1 MSRSSLD
8 NVTVPWR
15 RFRRSALNGLGD
27 DGLAQFRQ
35 VRKLRR
41 RQGRN
46 RLVHL
51 RRGFLLVRRG
61 ERRLDL
67 TFRGGTWRKA
77 VSLRRW
83 SALESPEARVAR
95 ALRLKRN
102 RG

>member
-1 MSRSSLD
+1 TAPVRSIESPEGRPTDPVRLHRGA
-8 NVTVPWR
+8 R
-15 RFRRSALNGLGD
+15 RP
-27 DGLAQFRQ
+27 
-35 VRKLRR
+35 RR
-41 RQGRN
+41 RAQRA
-46 RLVHL
+46 RLQAL
-51 RRGFLLVRRG
+51 RSKPRREIRQPMRRGVG